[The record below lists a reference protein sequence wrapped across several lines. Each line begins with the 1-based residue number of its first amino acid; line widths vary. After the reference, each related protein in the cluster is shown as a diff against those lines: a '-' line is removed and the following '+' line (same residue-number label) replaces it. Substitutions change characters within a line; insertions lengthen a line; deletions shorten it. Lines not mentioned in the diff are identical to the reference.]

1 MEDFNYL
8 LFAKRVF
15 LTSLSFGLITLFG
28 YIITRSIGFAILGYL
43 YLIFAGIINSLILLC
58 FLITA
63 IFNKEKRI
71 ECFQSILIL
80 GINIPLSI
88 SCAIIGDSL
97 L

>member
-1 MEDFNYL
+1 MKNFNYL
-8 LFAKRVF
+8 LFAKRIFV
-15 LTSLSFGLITLFG
+15 TSLSFGLIALFG
-28 YIITRSIGFAILGYL
+28 YIITKHIGFAIFGYF
-43 YLIFAGIINSLILLC
+43 YLIFAGIINTLILLF

-63 IFNKEKRI
+63 VLHKEKRI

-88 SCAIIGDSL
+88 FCAIIGDSL